1 VDVSFHFTDVTDVP
15 VRIVHA
21 SGGRQPSLE
30 SAQVTLDAI
39 LSSPRQ
45 RQANPKAGDS
55 FWAATS
61 SDGVFT
67 IPSVA
72 WPRHEVIMSLVDS
85 GLAVK
90 EIRYNRQLVSDGTIT
105 LVPGAPLEVFVDDKP
120 ASVFGTTAPRARVL
134 LVKWP
139 LIGIEGAPYQYEAWS
154 DTNGHYRID
163 SLAAGE
169 YRVIA
174 TQGAVEEPKLK
185 RLWPSAT
192 KVSLQRGE
200 LREIE
205 LKLSDLPR

>member
-1 VDVSFHFTDVTDVP
+1 
-15 VRIVHA
+15 
-21 SGGRQPSLE
+21 
-30 SAQVTLDAI
+30 
-39 LSSPRQ
+39 
-45 RQANPKAGDS
+45 
-55 FWAATS
+55 
-61 SDGVFT
+61 
-67 IPSVA
+67 
-72 WPRHEVIMSLVDS
+72 VDS